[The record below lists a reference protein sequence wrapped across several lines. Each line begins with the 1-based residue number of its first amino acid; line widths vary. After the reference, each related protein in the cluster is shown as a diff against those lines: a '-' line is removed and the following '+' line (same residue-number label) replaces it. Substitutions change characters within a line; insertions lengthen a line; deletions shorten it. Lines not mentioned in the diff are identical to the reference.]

1 MAARLISPEE
11 LKKALDIYCVG
22 AGTTIS
28 EGEQD
33 GKKRYL
39 LSPGDIIIREEE
51 GRLICGSQST
61 YEKLS
66 EIIMEMRQGEPEA
79 DKKAAEGKGL
89 VPKDQKQKLDRP
101 KSQQK
106 DSGSVIEDW
115 RAKQDRTYMVEGGK
129 EVPNAFAASEEANRR
144 RINTETDSG
153 RTETL
158 AWGKARAIDAET
170 GQYREAK
177 VNFEWTAFR
186 QKNAWEI
193 ARNMERKNPGIVKGI
208 DEATLLPILDSSKSF
223 KGQPPALY
231 LHMQILNRWTFADR
245 DAESK
250 AERRA
255 ILKLANREWRDKEEV
270 ESEKEEQQAVQEA
283 RA

>member
-1 MAARLISPEE
+1 MAAG
-11 LKKALDIYCVG
+11 CTV
-22 AGTTIS
+22 S

-39 LSPGDIIIREEE
+39 LSPGDIIVREEG
-51 GRLICGSQST
+51 GRLICSSQST

-66 EIIMEMRQGEPEA
+66 EIIMEMRQGEPE
-79 DKKAAEGKGL
+79 KKDL
-89 VPKDQKQKLDRP
+89 VPKDQRVDTP
-101 KSQQK
+101 KGQQK
-106 DSGSVIEDW
+106 SSGSVIDDW
-115 RAKQDRTYMVEGGK
+115 RSKQDRTYTVENGK

-158 AWGKARAIDAET
+158 AWGKARAIDADT

-177 VNFEWTAFR
+177 VNFELTTFR

-193 ARNMERKNPGIVKGI
+193 ARNMERKVKGIVKGI
-208 DEATLLPILDSSKSF
+208 DEVTLLPILDNSMSF

-255 ILKLANREWRDKEEV
+255 ILKLCNREWRDKEEV
-270 ESEKEEQQAVQEA
+270 ESEQEEVRAVQEA

>member
-1 MAARLISPEE
+1 MAARPISPEE
-11 LKKALDIYCVG
+11 LKKALELYAVG
-22 AGTTIS
+22 AGTTVS

-39 LSPGDIIIREEE
+39 LSPGDIIVREEG
-51 GRLICGSQST
+51 GRLICSSQST

-66 EIIMEMRQGEPEA
+66 EIIMEMRQGEPEE
-79 DKKAAEGKGL
+79 KAAEGKGL
-89 VPKDQKQKLDRP
+89 VPKDQKRQVDTP
-101 KSQQK
+101 KGQQK

-115 RAKQDRTYMVEGGK
+115 RAKQDRTYTVEGGK

-177 VNFEWTAFR
+177 VNFEWTTFR

-193 ARNMERKNPGIVKGI
+193 ARNMEKKNPGIVKGI
-208 DEATLLPILDSSKSF
+208 DETSLLPILDSSRTF

-255 ILKLANREWRDKEEV
+255 ILKVCNREWREKEEV
-270 ESEKEEQQAVQEA
+270 ESEQEESRAVQEA
-283 RA
+283 KA